1 MSKFDFGDLN
11 PIDEKI
17 VGKRDIHPSET
28 NSLKFLRDFAVKKLE
43 NENNMDEDHH
53 GYLAQV
59 LFVYDSTTKK
69 KGSSAFN
76 HLNLIDG
83 DTEGLYHH
91 FRARIYEDFGGAVL
105 PEASKIPLNPKSK
118 HYNNDLKIVEMHP
131 KFTSLKPNM
140 PLPKPGQI
148 VKVDFEDD
156 GNKTFPI
163 YLTLLGA
170 NQTIVSRP
178 PTPGQ
183 PHDAFEK
190 GIPRDLGTVAPETIS
205 RPPELTPEEL
215 ERIQETLGDAP
226 DAPKVYSNKYVFL
239 MGDSQMVRSAGIGG
253 QLEEKLGNSGW
264 EVINSGIAGR
274 KKTSRVGSRINAHLK
289 RGCTN
294 KKPERNWGFVG
305 WECITKVLDDAKKN
319 NKIPSVIYINL
330 GGNGGKG
337 DDAKEL
343 VEKLRWYISTGE
355 EGLGRIHTTTS
366 NWKQFSKDNAAEL
379 KTITTPRIVWLG
391 APKAWLRKKVEGK
404 WQTFNEAAES
414 NVGRQKR
421 NKSIADGLKGM
432 PNVTFFNPQE
442 IFTDYKHTEAP
453 DGLHMGIDGAK
464 KYVQIL
470 AGRNAIVPY
479 QPPKAVTI
487 FDEIPGLFSTA
498 QAGG

>member
-1 MSKFDFGDLN
+1 MSTKFDFGDLN
-11 PIDEKI
+11 PVDDKI
-17 VGKRDIHPSET
+17 VGKREIHPSET
-28 NSLKFLRDFAVKKLE
+28 NSLKFLRDFAVKKID
-43 NENNMDEDHH
+43 NNMDEDHH
-53 GYLAQV
+53 GYLARV

-105 PEASKIPLNPKSK
+105 PEPSEIPLNPESE
-118 HYNNDLKIVEMHP
+118 HYYNDLKIVEMHP

-140 PLPKPGQI
+140 PLPKPDQI

-163 YLTLLGA
+163 YLNILGA

-178 PTPGQ
+178 PTPGR
-183 PHDAFEK
+183 PSESFKK
-190 GIPRDLGTVAPETIS
+190 GIPRDLGTVVPETVS
-205 RPPELTPEEL
+205 RPPEPTPEEREREL
-215 ERIQETLGDAP
+215 EIVGDAP
-226 DAPKVYSNKYVFL
+226 DAPKVYSNKFVL
-239 MGDSQMVRSAGIGG
+239 LIGDSQMVRQRGIGG
-253 QLEEKLGNSGW
+253 QLEKKLGNSGW
-264 EVINSGIAGR
+264 EVINSGVAGR
-274 KKTSRVGSRINAHLK
+274 RKCSRTGSKINAHLK
-289 RGCTN
+289 KSCTN
-294 KKPERNWGFVG
+294 PEPHPGFAG

-330 GGNGGKG
+330 GGNGGNAE
-337 DDAKEL
+337 DAREL

-355 EGLGRIHTTTS
+355 KGLGRTKTATKNWEGTS
-366 NWKQFSKDNAAEL
+366 KRDEAKL

-391 APKAWLRKKVEGK
+391 APKRFKRKKRTAAEREVPGQSRK

-453 DGLHMGIDGAK
+453 DGLHMGESGAK
-464 KYVQIL
+464 RYVQIL

-479 QPPKAVTI
+479 MAPRAV
-487 FDEIPGLFSTA
+487 A